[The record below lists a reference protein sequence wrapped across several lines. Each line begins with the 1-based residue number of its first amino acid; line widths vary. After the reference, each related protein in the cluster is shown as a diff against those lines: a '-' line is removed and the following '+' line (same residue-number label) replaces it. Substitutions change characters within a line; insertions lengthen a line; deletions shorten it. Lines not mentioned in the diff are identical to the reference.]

1 LSNYDYYDL
10 EVHWLSAKTNRK
22 EMVFARDLTEPMA
35 SNLIYKIMN
44 RHPWP
49 ELSELIEKHEGSPFS
64 YIIGGT
70 RLEKNVFHLELVVHT
85 ILK

>member
-1 LSNYDYYDL
+1 MTTYYDV
-10 EVHWLSAKTNRK
+10 EVYWLSSKTNRR
-22 EMVFARDLTEPMA
+22 EMVFARNLEEPIA
-35 SNLIYKIMN
+35 ANLVYKIMN
-44 RHPWP
+44 RLPWP

-70 RLEKNVFHLELVVHT
+70 RMKDKTFCLDLAVHT

>member
-1 LSNYDYYDL
+1 
-10 EVHWLSAKTNRK
+10 
-22 EMVFARDLTEPMA
+22 MVFARNLEEPLA
-35 SNLIYKIMN
+35 ANLVYKIMN

-70 RLEKNVFHLELVVHT
+70 RMKDKVFYLELAVHT